1 MRVLIVDDH
10 PIIVS
15 GCVAMLAGE
24 GDIEA
29 RDAGDAEAGLA
40 AFSSGGRMCGR
51 RHLICPAP
59 RASS

>member
-15 GCVAMLAGE
+15 GCAAMLAGE

-29 RDAGDAEAGLA
+29 RDAGDAETALTL
-40 AFSSGGRMCGR
+40 FVEWRRMSPSWT
-51 RHLICPAP
+51 LICPAP